1 MTKIIVNINELTK
14 YSKQLY
20 DDSQEFGII
29 TNNMQE
35 IVESLKRRGW
45 SGYDAD
51 TFIKNAST
59 YLSDLRVVKAALYES
74 ALIVQRRNKK
84 YSTRIEEYFDK
95 IKFREDKTNE

>member
-1 MTKIIVNINELTK
+1 MTKIIVNINELAK

-51 TFIKNAST
+51 TFIKNAVA
-59 YLSDLRVVKAALYES
+59 YLNDLKVVKAALIES

-84 YSTRIEEYFDK
+84 YSTRIEEYFDRIK
-95 IKFREDKTNE
+95 IGGDRNE